1 MRNIIAHEYGKVDLD
16 EIWKTMQE
24 DVPRLVVTLE
34 ELISTL
40 PNPE

>member
-40 PNPE
+40 PKPE